1 MKKACGEEVPVHSL
15 WPKMVRF
22 FGIIVFG
29 VLAVSFAHAQ
39 LQPATPQGEQPNRI
53 VIEYVRP
60 QNADFLELHESL
72 KAHGALEKIQKILS
86 PIRLREEL
94 AVKITECG
102 MVNNWYRREGLVP
115 TVTICYEF
123 LKHVLDSLP
132 KETTREGIT
141 ADDAKIGQVLW
152 FTLHEVGHATFEM
165 FSVPIFGN
173 DEDAADN
180 FATYVMLQFS
190 EAVPLIKGAAW
201 AWSEYLKDYQRNP
214 VVRVRLAGFANEHGQ
229 PQQRFY
235 NLACLALGSNP
246 ARFADV
252 TLQGYL
258 PPERVPR
265 CGREYR
271 MLAAAFKKEIG
282 PHIDYDL
289 AKQITGANWLPSSV
303 PQPGPQK

>member
-1 MKKACGEEVPVHSL
+1 MFSL
-15 WPKMVRF
+15 PSKRIRF
-22 FGIIVFG
+22 IEIIAAIGLG
-29 VLAVSFAHAQ
+29 VCSSEHARS
-39 LQPATPQGEQPNRI
+39 QPAVTQADQPNRV

-60 QNADFLELHESL
+60 QNAVFLELHESL

-86 PIRLREEL
+86 PLRLREEL
-94 AVKITECG
+94 AVRTMECG
-102 MVNNWYRREGLVP
+102 KLNIWYRREGLVP

-123 LKHVLDSLP
+123 LKDILDSLP
-132 KETTREGIT
+132 KETTPQGIT

-165 FSVPIFGN
+165 FDIPIFGN

-201 AWSEYLKDYQRNP
+201 GWSKYLQDYQRNP
-214 VVRVRLAGFANEHGQ
+214 VVRVRLAGFADEHGL

-235 NLACLALGSNP
+235 NLACLALGADP
-246 ARFADV
+246 AKFVDI

-271 MLAAAFKKEIG
+271 MLTAAFKKEIG
-282 PHIDYDL
+282 PHIDHDL
-289 AKQITGANWLPSSV
+289 AKQITGASWLPGSV
-303 PQPGPQK
+303 PQPEAQK

>member
-1 MKKACGEEVPVHSL
+1 MRGGEVHVCSL
-15 WPKMVRF
+15 QLNIVRF
-22 FGIIVFG
+22 FGSIAAIG
-29 VLAVSFAHAQ
+29 VLVVSFAHAQ
-39 LQPATPQGEQPNRI
+39 SQPATTQGDLPNRV

-60 QNADFLELHESL
+60 QNADLLELYESV
-72 KAHGALEKIQKILS
+72 KVHGALEKIQKILS

-94 AVKITECG
+94 AVKTMECG
-102 MVNNWYRREGLVP
+102 TVNTWYRREGLVP

-132 KETTREGIT
+132 KETTPQEIT

-201 AWSEYLKDYQRNP
+201 AWSEYIKDYQRNP
-214 VVRVRLAGFANEHGQ
+214 VVRVRLAGFANEHGL

-235 NLACLALGSNP
+235 NLACLAFGSNP

-289 AKQITGANWLPSSV
+289 AKQITGANWLPSTV
-303 PQPGPQK
+303 PQPGIQK